1 MSATRTTPPTDDRT
15 AERPSRDG
23 DSRAPEQIERDI
35 RDTRAEVGATLDAI
49 QSKLTPGQM
58 MDQALGYLRTSL
70 PADFGRSMNET
81 VRNNPLPVA
90 LVGIGLAWMMA
101 SGRSGSAV
109 HSPRMGTRR
118 HDDPW
123 QASDSSSSSSL
134 RDTAQHATDRA
145 RDWVGETADQARE
158 CIADGAE
165 SMRER
170 MADTA
175 GSAREGVSDLAHRTR
190 EQMDHARAR
199 ASMMINEQPL
209 LVGALGIALG
219 AAVGA
224 ALPETRR
231 EDELMGELR
240 DDLMARGS
248 DKAREYAD
256 RATDKAREMLDR
268 GTERAH
274 REVDAT
280 AEKV

>member
-1 MSATRTTPPTDDRT
+1 MSATRTTTPTDDRAAVRT
-15 AERPSRDG
+15 PRDG

-70 PADFGRSMNET
+70 PADFGRNMNET

-90 LVGIGLAWMMA
+90 LVGIGLVWMMA

-109 HSPRMGTRR
+109 HSPRMGARR
-118 HDDPW
+118 HDESW
-123 QASDSSSSSSL
+123 QESDSGGDGL
-134 RDTAQHATDRA
+134 RDKAQHASDRA
-145 RDWVGETADQARE
+145 REVAGQARE
-158 CIADGAE
+158 RIAGGAD

-170 MADTA
+170 MATTA
-175 GSAREGVSDLAHRTR
+175 SGARERVSDLAHRTR
-190 EQMDHARAR
+190 EQMGHARER
-199 ASMMINEQPL
+199 ASVMVNEQPL
-209 LVGALGIALG
+209 LVGALGVALG

-231 EDELMGELR
+231 EDELMGGLR

-248 DKAREYAD
+248 DKARAYAD
-256 RATDKAREMLDR
+256 RATDTAREMLDR

>member
-1 MSATRTTPPTDDRT
+1 MSATRTTTVPDDRT
-15 AERPSRDG
+15 AERTLRDD

-70 PADFGRSMNET
+70 PADFGRNMNET

-90 LVGIGLAWMMA
+90 LVGIGLVWMMA
-101 SGRSGSAV
+101 SGRTGSAV
-109 HSPRMGTRR
+109 HSPRMGARR
-118 HDDPW
+118 HDEAW
-123 QASDSSSSSSL
+123 RESDSSSPG
-134 RDTAQHATDRA
+134 DQAQHATDRA
-145 RDWVGETADQARE
+145 REMAGQARE
-158 CIADGAE
+158 RIAGGAE
-165 SMRER
+165 HMRER

-175 GSAREGVSDLAHRTR
+175 SGARERVSDLAHRTR
-190 EQMDHARAR
+190 EQMDHARER
-199 ASMMINEQPL
+199 AAMMVNEQPL
-209 LVGALGIALG
+209 LVGALGVALG

-248 DKAREYAD
+248 DKARVYAD

-274 REVDAT
+274 RAVDAT

>member
-1 MSATRTTPPTDDRT
+1 MSATRTTTTDDRT
-15 AERPSRDG
+15 AERNA

-70 PADFGRSMNET
+70 PADFGRNMNET

-109 HSPRMGTRR
+109 HSPRMGARR
-118 HDDPW
+118 HDERW
-123 QASDSSSSSSL
+123 QESDSSSGL

-145 RDWVGETADQARE
+145 RDIAGEMAGQARE
-158 CIADGAE
+158 RIADSAD

-170 MADTA
+170 IADTA
-175 GSAREGVSDLAHRTR
+175 GGARERVSDLAHRTR
-190 EQMDHARAR
+190 EQMDHARER
-199 ASMMINEQPL
+199 ASMMVNEQPL
-209 LVGALGIALG
+209 LVGALGVALG

-248 DKAREYAD
+248 EKARTYAD

>member
-1 MSATRTTPPTDDRT
+1 MSATRTTPPADDRT
-15 AERPSRDG
+15 AERTSRDG

-70 PADFGRSMNET
+70 PADFGRNMNET

-90 LVGIGLAWMMA
+90 LVGIGLVWMMA

-109 HSPRMGTRR
+109 HAPRMGTRR

-123 QASDSSSSSSL
+123 QASDTSSGSSSL

-145 RDWVGETADQARE
+145 REMADQARE
-158 CIADGAE
+158 RIADGAD

-175 GSAREGVSDLAHRTR
+175 GSARERVSDLAHRTR